1 MSFIKKRAPTI
12 KPLSDQEIK
21 SVLSEFN
28 RSLTLIA
35 DKSLLLN
42 NLTSRIKQLVPVDR
56 VIVFLFSDS
65 SGCYIPEE
73 ATFPELLRGHTI
85 TFNVHGKLFNWLS
98 VNELPLSISTQ
109 PDVLEFLDHREQMNL
124 LQMEVDLIYPLKVM
138 NQISGAVFLGK
149 RRDKLTYSND
159 DLATLALLL
168 NQAAF
173 AIEHSI
179 LYEQQKERITK
190 MYRADRLAVLGELA
204 AGAAHE
210 IRNPL
215 TAIRSTIQYL
225 ARDIQ
230 DPVKAEMMTEVITEV
245 DRINKI
251 VQGLLSFAR
260 PSDLNASFIHIEE
273 FIMQL
278 ISLLS
283 STLKSVNIE
292 TEFRFLASNPTI
304 AADSEQLRQILLN
317 VFMNSIDAM
326 KILEPWKPRILT
338 IKTENTL
345 SKADSIPMLAL
356 IIEDT
361 GCGIPKENIEM
372 IFNPFYTTK
381 SEGTGLGLAIC
392 YGFVRGHHG
401 EIEVKSEP
409 LVGTTLTIKLPQNK
423 NNKIRSNE
431 V

>member
-1 MSFIKKRAPTI
+1 MPAAKLMSN
-12 KPLSDQEIK
+12 QEIK
-21 SVLSEFN
+21 TVLSEFN

-35 DKSLLLN
+35 DKSLLIN
-42 NLTSRIKQLVPVDR
+42 NLTSRIKQLVPVER
-56 VIVFLFSDS
+56 VFVFLFSEG

-73 ATFPELLRGHTI
+73 ATQPEPVDSQPI
-85 TFNVHGKLFNWLS
+85 TFNAHGKLFNWLS
-98 VNELPLSISTQ
+98 VNELPLLISIQ
-109 PDVLEFLDHREQMNL
+109 HDVLEYLDPHEQRKLM
-124 LQMEVDLIYPLKVM
+124 QMESDLIYPLKVM

-149 RRDKLTYSND
+149 RTDGLTYDKD
-159 DLATLALLL
+159 DLATLSLLF

-173 AIEHSI
+173 AIEHAI

-225 ARDIQ
+225 ARDIK
-230 DPVKAEMMTEVITEV
+230 DPEKGEMMAEVITEV

-260 PSDLNASFIHIEE
+260 TSDLNATLINIEE

-278 ISLLS
+278 VSLLS
-283 STLKSVNIE
+283 STLQTMHIE

-304 AADSEQLRQILLN
+304 NADREQLRQILLN

-326 KILEPWKPRILT
+326 KKPDPSKSRLLT

-345 SKADSIPMLAL
+345 AKNNSVPMLAL
-356 IIEDT
+356 IIQDT
-361 GCGIPKENIEM
+361 GCGIPDENIEM

-392 YGFVRGHHG
+392 YGFVRGHNG
-401 EIEVKSEP
+401 EIEVQSEP
-409 LVGTTLTIKLPQNK
+409 GVGTSLTIKLPQNTIGK
-423 NNKIRSNE
+423 NQQHEIQNSYSRR
-431 V
+431 